1 MRKGTLVLAAAS
13 LPVIFLAV
21 LLGVALLGA
30 GGSSA
35 ATCATSASTAE
46 PVKAG
51 TIPNGWGPLVDKAAK
66 ESGIPASILAA
77 QLETESGWN
86 PKAVSPAGAQGL
98 SQFIPGTWASY
109 GSGKDPFDPAAAIHA
124 QGAYMKALLG
134 QVQKVASS
142 SGKPAV
148 SLALA
153 GYNAGVGRVFQYG
166 GIPPYEETQNYVA
179 KILTLAQKYAQ
190 NGKAPATTVAPPTS
204 CTGLS
209 VSNAAVSKAG
219 DDYPWKG
226 TIHNANN
233 PVSGFAYR
241 NCTDFAWWRVMGQ
254 LGITDQTKMNATRL
268 GPGDGGDW
276 GLKWQQ
282 VGWTVSKTPKVGAVI
297 WYARHANGVGSYGH
311 VAIVKAINPDGTVV
325 EEGYNF
331 GMPPTGQYYKR
342 TIAASYPSGYLYIP
356 TKEQAAAYGLSA

>member
-1 MRKGTLVLAAAS
+1 MRKGFLVLTAVS
-13 LPVIFLAV
+13 LPVIFLAA
-21 LLGVALLGA
+21 LLGMSLLGA

-35 ATCATSASTAE
+35 AACPAAASSTE

-51 TIPNGWGPLVDKAAK
+51 TIPNGWAPLVQKAATD
-66 ESGIPASILAA
+66 SGVPSSVLAA
-77 QLETESGWN
+77 QLEAESGWN

-109 GSGKDPFDPAAAIHA
+109 GGGKDPFDPEAAIAA
-124 QGAYMKALLG
+124 QGAYMKALVG
-134 QVQKVASS
+134 QVGPLASS
-142 SGKPAV
+142 SGQPAV

-166 GIPPYEETQNYVA
+166 GIPPYAETQNYVA
-179 KILTLAQKYAQ
+179 KILASAQKYAQ
-190 NGKAPATTVAPPTS
+190 NGDTPATSVAPPAS

-209 VSNAAVSKAG
+209 VSNAAVSTAG
-219 DDYPWKG
+219 DDYPWK
-226 TIHNANN
+226 TTEHNANN
-233 PVSGFAYR
+233 PVTGFAYR
-241 NCTDFAWWRVMGQ
+241 NCTDFAWWRTMGQ
-254 LGITDQTKMNATRL
+254 LGITDQSKMNATRL

-297 WYARHANGVGSYGH
+297 WYARNANGVGSYGH
-311 VAIVKAINPDGTVV
+311 VAIVKEITADGKVV

-331 GMPPTGQYYKR
+331 GLPPTGQYYTR
-342 TIAASYPSGYLYIP
+342 TIDPGYPSGYLYIP
-356 TKEQAAAYGLSA
+356 TKEQAAAFGLAA